1 MMMLLS
7 GFANLVVYI
16 YIYIQNIIS
25 CLLAVPGINMHQC
38 FLDFLAGVSFRVRN
52 LARSAGAGHM

>member
-7 GFANLVVYI
+7 GFANLVV